1 MNKNISKKFDLFNE
15 IKFINKNEKTK
26 PFILKDIQNRFNT
39 RLYKEFSPQPLKV
52 KNKLSHIYNFSST
65 STSSKTN
72 VTEKEIPSNK
82 IMHYTLK
89 NNKINFDNKINDTES
104 EKKISHTLNF
114 ISNTIENS
122 TPSKHRRTNSYALK
136 LNKKI
141 KFIDNSNKTP
151 QKYSYNKTLTNSGKK
166 NLLNYFSFFSNKIK
180 LEDILFIFQ
189 RIDAIIKRI
198 NNYNNIY
205 DGGVSQECFEYW
217 NFYFNSSLPE
227 QYTTYFSNVHHV
239 IVQSSNNLELFTIIL
254 SYHLSLNSK
263 TYLPYKIMLK
273 EIFPFIK
280 KNFILI
286 IRKIINEINE
296 KEDRKYFLINE
307 VYLKKINQILKEYCD
322 EEISEK
328 EIISNI
334 IDNSKTST
342 EYIKIILTQYQTE
355 NKVIGKELTILFN
368 NISKLPNVAINE
380 FFCDKI
386 LHIIDKEGSITNIS
400 KLNNIQI
407 SNNNI
412 KEPYITTPS
421 KKKYSLVI
429 DLDETLVFVKFI
441 NNNSNKALLHLRP
454 YLFDFLENLS
464 PLYELISFTTAT
476 SIYAEKILN
485 EIETKKKYFSYKFYR
500 EHSIIK
506 GKEIVKDISRIGRS
520 MKKILIIDNNANNF
534 KINKENGILIY
545 PFYNEKNKD
554 CSLLELELKKI
565 LIKIYNKNYE
575 DIRDGIKEFK
585 NEIIMKVSCGIN
597 S

>member
-441 NNNSNKALLHLRP
+441 NNNSNKAILHLRP
-454 YLFDFLENLS
+454 YLFDFLENLF

-485 EIETKKKYFSYKFYR
+485 EIEAKKKYFSYKFYR

-506 GKEIVKDISRIGRS
+506 GKELVKDISRIGRS

-554 CSLLELELKKI
+554 CSLLELKKI

>member
-1 MNKNISKKFDLFNE
+1 
-15 IKFINKNEKTK
+15 
-26 PFILKDIQNRFNT
+26 
-39 RLYKEFSPQPLKV
+39 
-52 KNKLSHIYNFSST
+52 
-65 STSSKTN
+65 
-72 VTEKEIPSNK
+72 
-82 IMHYTLK
+82 MHYTLK

-151 QKYSYNKTLTNSGKK
+151 QKYSYNNTLTNSGKK

-534 KINKENGILIY
+534 VIHRC
-545 PFYNEKNKD
+545 EKNLAGTA
-554 CSLLELELKKI
+554 LLRLVSPLKKSA
-565 LIKIYNKNYE
+565 L
-575 DIRDGIKEFK
+575 GTLATTL
-585 NEIIMKVSCGIN
+585 
-597 S
+597 

>member
-1 MNKNISKKFDLFNE
+1 MNKNISKQFDLFNE
-15 IKFINKNEKTK
+15 IKFINKNQKSK
-26 PFILKDIQNRFNT
+26 PFILKDIQNRFNSQ
-39 RLYKEFSPQPLKV
+39 LYKEFSPQPLKT
-52 KNKLSHIYNFSST
+52 KNKLNHIYNFSSS
-65 STSSKTN
+65 STTSKTN
-72 VTEKEIPSNK
+72 ITEKEIPSNK
-82 IMHYTLK
+82 INHYLFKNDESNLK
-89 NNKINFDNKINDTES
+89 NKKNNTEL
-104 EKKISHTLNF
+104 EKKLSHTSNF
-114 ISNTIENS
+114 TANTIENS
-122 TPSKHRRTNSYALK
+122 TTYKHRRNNSYALK

-141 KFIDNSNKTP
+141 KFTDNSNKTP
-151 QKYSYNKTLTNSGKK
+151 EKYSNNKTLTNSSKK

-189 RIDAIIKRI
+189 RIEAIIKRL

-205 DGGVSQECFEYW
+205 EGGVSQECFEYW

-441 NNNSNKALLHLRP
+441 NNNSNKAILHLRP
-454 YLFDFLENLS
+454 YLFDFLENLF

-485 EIETKKKYFSYKFYR
+485 EIEAKKKYFSYKFYR

-506 GKEIVKDISRIGRS
+506 GKELVKDISRIGRS

-554 CSLLELELKKI
+554 CSLLELKKI
-565 LIKIYNKNYE
+565 LMKIYKQHYE

>member
-104 EKKISHTLNF
+104 EKKINHTLNF

-554 CSLLELELKKI
+554 CSLLELKKI

>member
-554 CSLLELELKKI
+554 C
-565 LIKIYNKNYE
+565 
-575 DIRDGIKEFK
+575 
-585 NEIIMKVSCGIN
+585 
-597 S
+597 

>member
-554 CSLLELELKKI
+554 CSLLELKKI

>member
-307 VYLKKINQILKEYCD
+307 VYLNKINQILKDYCD

-554 CSLLELELKKI
+554 CSLLELKKI

>member
-400 KLNNIQI
+400 KLNNIQF
-407 SNNNI
+407 SNNI
-412 KEPYITTPS
+412 KGPFITLPS

-554 CSLLELELKKI
+554 CSLLELKKI

>member
-151 QKYSYNKTLTNSGKK
+151 QKYSYNNTLTNSGKK

-534 KINKENGILIY
+534 VIHRC
-545 PFYNEKNKD
+545 EKNLAGTT
-554 CSLLELELKKI
+554 LLRLVSPLK
-565 LIKIYNKNYE
+565 
-575 DIRDGIKEFK
+575 
-585 NEIIMKVSCGIN
+585 
-597 S
+597 

>member
-141 KFIDNSNKTP
+141 KFIDNSNKKP

-273 EIFPFIK
+273 EIFPFK

-322 EEISEK
+322 EEMSEK

-554 CSLLELELKKI
+554 CSLLELKKI

>member
-1 MNKNISKKFDLFNE
+1 
-15 IKFINKNEKTK
+15 
-26 PFILKDIQNRFNT
+26 
-39 RLYKEFSPQPLKV
+39 
-52 KNKLSHIYNFSST
+52 
-65 STSSKTN
+65 
-72 VTEKEIPSNK
+72 
-82 IMHYTLK
+82 
-89 NNKINFDNKINDTES
+89 
-104 EKKISHTLNF
+104 
-114 ISNTIENS
+114 
-122 TPSKHRRTNSYALK
+122 
-136 LNKKI
+136 
-141 KFIDNSNKTP
+141 
-151 QKYSYNKTLTNSGKK
+151 
-166 NLLNYFSFFSNKIK
+166 
-180 LEDILFIFQ
+180 
-189 RIDAIIKRI
+189 
-198 NNYNNIY
+198 
-205 DGGVSQECFEYW
+205 
-217 NFYFNSSLPE
+217 
-227 QYTTYFSNVHHV
+227 
-239 IVQSSNNLELFTIIL
+239 
-254 SYHLSLNSK
+254 
-263 TYLPYKIMLK
+263 MLK

-307 VYLKKINQILKEYCD
+307 VYLNKINQILKDYCD

-454 YLFDFLENLS
+454 YLFDFLENLY

-485 EIETKKKYFSYKFYR
+485 EIEAKKKYFSYKFFR

-506 GKEIVKDISRIGRS
+506 GKELVKDISRIGRS

-554 CSLLELELKKI
+554 CSLLELKKI
-565 LIKIYNKNYE
+565 LMKIYKKNYE

>member
-205 DGGVSQECFEYW
+205 EGGVSQECFEYW

-554 CSLLELELKKI
+554 CSLLELKKI

>member
-151 QKYSYNKTLTNSGKK
+151 QKYSYNNTLTNSGKK

-554 CSLLELELKKI
+554 CSLLELKKI
-565 LIKIYNKNYE
+565 LMKIYKKNYE

>member
-151 QKYSYNKTLTNSGKK
+151 QKYSYNKTFTNSGKK

-485 EIETKKKYFSYKFYR
+485 EIKTKKKYFSYKFYR

-554 CSLLELELKKI
+554 CSLLELKKI